1 MINRQWK
8 RKEAKDRPLPLICS
22 RKQIRHDHLAY
33 GQLSEWGNSAH
44 TPNKSDWRRSHN
56 HRDGDC
62 KSAPFLAFGLVP
74 SYGTFFLFLKQI
86 ALSSAAY
93 TRTLLRGFSRMSR
106 KGNGVR
112 NSRNRLWLLEFCL
125 RISAVR
131 CSTLSEDIAE
141 FRYVPLY
148 IADFTFILQ
157 SKFHIWG
164 RF

>member
-93 TRTLLRGFSRMSR
+93 ARTLLRGFSRMSR
-106 KGNGVR
+106 RENGVR
-112 NSRNRLWLLEFCL
+112 NSLKRLFGPQLDAFMAVGILPKYFRGKLLHFEWRQY
-125 RISAVR
+125 RI
-131 CSTLSEDIAE
+131 
-141 FRYVPLY
+141 
-148 IADFTFILQ
+148 
-157 SKFHIWG
+157 
-164 RF
+164 